1 MLHRN
6 DFQKDVGVDI
16 MVMQEWG
23 MMGPSQLLINL
34 LLDLGLAV
42 FMCMKNLIKSIYIL
56 ALLLPGPLCGSLP
69 PSL

>member
-23 MMGPSQLLINL
+23 MMGPSQLLIKL

-42 FMCMKNLIKSIYIL
+42 FMCTKNLIKSIYIL
-56 ALLLPGPLCGSLP
+56 ALPLPRSLCGSLP